1 MTIELSE
8 NDLNGIKAT
17 DFVKASLDTYINI
30 QPTDLRITRV
40 YQVKARVLRV
50 DEYMVDN
57 TMPTLESY

>member
-50 DEYMVDN
+50 DEYTVDN

>member
-30 QPTDLRITRV
+30 QPTNLRITRV

-50 DEYMVDN
+50 DEYTVDN